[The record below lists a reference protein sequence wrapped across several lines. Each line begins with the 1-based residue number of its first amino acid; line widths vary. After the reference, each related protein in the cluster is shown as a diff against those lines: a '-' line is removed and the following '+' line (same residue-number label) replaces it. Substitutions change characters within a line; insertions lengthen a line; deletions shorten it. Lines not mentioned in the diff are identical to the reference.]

1 MNVKEKAHLAVM
13 TVKKKA
19 LPVIASASVAMSTV
33 AVNAFAA
40 EGDSGGVGGSFGSS
54 GGIYSTIADSFGSGV
69 DEMMTGIGLIFTA
82 IIPVAIGIVGVYAA
96 IGAGKRIITKLA
108 G

>member
-1 MNVKEKAHLAVM
+1 MNVKERAKNALM
-13 TVKKKA
+13 TVKRKA

-40 EGDSGGVGGSFGSS
+40 ETGGGGGSFGGS
-54 GGIYSTIADSFGSGV
+54 GGVYSQIADAFGSGV
-69 DEMMTGIGLIFTA
+69 SEIGAGIGVIATA
-82 IIPVAIGIVGVYAA
+82 IIPVAVGIMGIYAA
-96 IGAGKRIITKLA
+96 IGAGKKLLTKLS

>member
-33 AVNAFAA
+33 AVNAFAV
-40 EGDSGGVGGSFGSS
+40 DDTTVSTD
-54 GGIYSTIADSFGSGV
+54 IYQTLADSFKSGATSLSV
-69 DEMMTGIGLIFTA
+69 GFGLVVGA
-82 IIPVAIGIVGVYAA
+82 IIPILIGIVGVYSA
-96 IGAGKRIITKLA
+96 IGAGKKILTKLA

>member
-33 AVNAFAA
+33 AVNAFAV
-40 EGDSGGVGGSFGSS
+40 D
-54 GGIYSTIADSFGSGV
+54 ADSFKSGATSLSV
-69 DEMMTGIGLIFTA
+69 GFGLLVGA
-82 IIPVAIGIVGVYAA
+82 IIPILIGIVGVYSA
-96 IGAGKRIITKLA
+96 IGAGKKILTKLA

>member
-1 MNVKEKAHLAVM
+1 MNVKEKAKNAVI

-40 EGDSGGVGGSFGSS
+40 DETGAATDM
-54 GGIYSTIADSFGSGV
+54 YQTIADAFKDGASGLSV
-69 DEMMTGIGLIFTA
+69 GIALILGG
-82 IIPVAIGIVGVYAA
+82 IIPIAVGIVGLYAA
-96 IGAGKRIITKLA
+96 IGAGKKILTKLTT
-108 G
+108 